1 MVDPLD
7 AASKI
12 AGAGLA
18 VQSVRL
24 RVVSEN
30 LANAQSTA
38 SVAGADPYKRKT
50 VTFENELDHAL
61 GADLVR
67 IKNVG
72 TDRAPFRIEQDPGHP
87 AADAKGFVKFP
98 NVNIL
103 MEMADMREANR
114 SYEANLQV
122 FKQARDLAAMTIDL
136 LRNSP

>member
-1 MVDPLD
+1 MLDPLE

-18 VQSVRL
+18 VQSARL
-24 RVVSEN
+24 RIVTEN
-30 LANAQSTA
+30 LANAQSTGP
-38 SVAGADPYKRKT
+38 SAGADPYARKT
-50 VTFENELDHAL
+50 ITFESELDHAM
-61 GADLVR
+61 GVELVQVKT
-67 IKNVG
+67 IG
-72 TDRAPFRIEQDPGHP
+72 TDRSPFRVEHDPGHP
-87 AADAKGFVKFP
+87 AADAKGFVKYP

-136 LRNSP
+136 LKDMP

>member
-1 MVDPLD
+1 MVDPLE

-18 VQSVRL
+18 VQSARL

-30 LANAQSTA
+30 LANAQSTGA
-38 SVAGADPYKRKT
+38 TAGADPYARKT
-50 VTFENELDHAL
+50 ITFESELDHAV
-61 GADLVR
+61 GAELVR
-67 IKNVG
+67 IKSIG
-72 TDRAPFRIEQDPGHP
+72 TDRSPFRVEHDPGHP
-87 AADAKGFVKFP
+87 AADTKGFVKYP

-136 LRNSP
+136 LKDMP